1 MIEKDELLN
10 LEEINDE
17 CISRIKHSTIY
28 DITF

>member
-17 CISRIKHSTIY
+17 YISRIKHSTIY